1 MRWGAKPEKG
11 FRDTETMAQ
20 EEGEKNEFR
29 EPIIDD
35 LLKIED

>member
-20 EEGEKNEFR
+20 EEGEKKRIQRTYNR
-29 EPIIDD
+29 
-35 LLKIED
+35 